1 MPLRKKSPVLMRGF
15 TLIELLT
22 VIAIIAVLAAIIF
35 PVFAAARG
43 KARAASC
50 QSNLRQIGMGMQM
63 YASDFDAT
71 LPYAK
76 DASDAYVPQI
86 WAGRPECVAKLA
98 TMPFLHPND
107 PPVSTGAVQ
116 PGTVTGQKTPGVL
129 DPYVK
134 NEDIWR
140 CAGDTGFDYL
150 DNNDDCGGPC
160 PMTARPTMFEKFG
173 ASYLWRTEV
182 AFRQINLD
190 SVKARSFDG
199 QEVGPAG
206 INVLFDGNGS
216 WHGSPF
222 ALGRNGLRYITLFA
236 DGHAKLLTHDQ
247 YEMAWAVN
255 LTGGTGSSNPCQ

>member
-1 MPLRKKSPVLMRGF
+1 MSPVEVRAF

-50 QSNLRQIGMGMQM
+50 LSNLRQVGTGMQM
-63 YASDFDAT
+63 YATDYDGM

-86 WAGRPECVAKLA
+86 WSGRPACQAKLA

-107 PPVSTGAVQ
+107 ADVSTGAAQ
-116 PGTVTGQKTPGVL
+116 PGTVSPNRTAGAMDAYT
-129 DPYVK
+129 K
-134 NEDIWR
+134 NAEIWR
-140 CAGDTGFDYL
+140 CAADTGFDRL
-150 DNNDDCGGPC
+150 DNNDNCGGPC
-160 PMTARPTMFEKFG
+160 PMNARPTMFERFG

-190 SVKARSFDG
+190 SVQAVGPNR
-199 QEVGPAG
+199 QQVGPAS
-206 INVLFDGNGS
+206 INILFDGNGS

-222 ALGRNGLRYITLFA
+222 TLTRKSLRYITLFA
-236 DGHAKLLTHDQ
+236 DGHAKLLTYDQ
-247 YEMAWAVN
+247 YNAAWATS
-255 LTGGTGSSNPCQ
+255 LTGGGGYTDPCQ